1 MINLVKNELNKTFKK
16 KSMMV
21 LLVIIL
27 LFIVLTN
34 FIYHTFYNEDGI
46 MNEKSYE
53 EDIAY
58 YEKSLKGL
66 NLSNE
71 DDLNDY
77 ITYKTEIEVIKL
89 SQEYKNDSWQSFVIK
104 NNISDL
110 ISEINYYTYK
120 VNKDNTKLKELKAK
134 KNKMIK
140 KLENNDW
147 QSFVK
152 NELKEE
158 SNSLKEKEILL
169 SKEKNKT
176 KKVNLIKEISIIK
189 LNIEALNYR
198 LDKNISYDKSYLN
211 TALEKYYNFKKEELD
226 YNEKKA
232 SYKEKRAFNNSLT
245 EMAKN
250 KYTLDHEQNIL
261 NERNTR
267 GILGNLFSEYEMIMV
282 VAIIMISGSIVS
294 EEFSKG
300 TIKLLLIRPHSRIKI
315 LTSKLISCF
324 ISILIVFAAIVI
336 LQLIVGGIFFG
347 FSSLSLPIVIY
358 NFSNKSIETYNVFI
372 YLLILLLAHLP
383 KYILLVTLAFCI
395 STIFKNT
402 ALATT
407 IGILG
412 YISSEVINLVVINKN
427 IEQFKIFVTLNWN
440 IEQYLFGNLPEFS
453 YVTLPFSI
461 FICIIYFVIMLIP
474 TYIIFNKTNIRNTQ

>member
-1 MINLVKNELNKTFKK
+1 
-16 KSMMV
+16 MMV

-158 SNSLKEKEILL
+158 SNSLK
-169 SKEKNKT
+169 
-176 KKVNLIKEISIIK
+176 KK
-189 LNIEALNYR
+189 
-198 LDKNISYDKSYLN
+198 
-211 TALEKYYNFKKEELD
+211 KYYYQKK
-226 YNEKKA
+226 
-232 SYKEKRAFNNSLT
+232 
-245 EMAKN
+245 
-250 KYTLDHEQNIL
+250 
-261 NERNTR
+261 
-267 GILGNLFSEYEMIMV
+267 
-282 VAIIMISGSIVS
+282 
-294 EEFSKG
+294 
-300 TIKLLLIRPHSRIKI
+300 RIKQ
-315 LTSKLISCF
+315 K
-324 ISILIVFAAIVI
+324 
-336 LQLIVGGIFFG
+336 
-347 FSSLSLPIVIY
+347 
-358 NFSNKSIETYNVFI
+358 K
-372 YLLILLLAHLP
+372 
-383 KYILLVTLAFCI
+383 
-395 STIFKNT
+395 
-402 ALATT
+402 
-407 IGILG
+407 
-412 YISSEVINLVVINKN
+412 
-427 IEQFKIFVTLNWN
+427 
-440 IEQYLFGNLPEFS
+440 
-453 YVTLPFSI
+453 
-461 FICIIYFVIMLIP
+461 
-474 TYIIFNKTNIRNTQ
+474 

>member
-1 MINLVKNELNKTFKK
+1 MINLVENELNKTFKK

-226 YNEKKA
+226 HNEKKA
-232 SYKEKRAFNNSLT
+232 SYNEKRAFNNSLT

-267 GILGNLFSEYEMIMV
+267 GILGNLFSEYEMIMA

>member
-232 SYKEKRAFNNSLT
+232 SYNEKRAFNNSLT

>member
-104 NNISDL
+104 NNISEL
-110 ISEINYYTYK
+110 IREINYYTYK

-226 YNEKKA
+226 YNEKK
-232 SYKEKRAFNNSLT
+232 S
-245 EMAKN
+245 
-250 KYTLDHEQNIL
+250 
-261 NERNTR
+261 
-267 GILGNLFSEYEMIMV
+267 
-282 VAIIMISGSIVS
+282 
-294 EEFSKG
+294 
-300 TIKLLLIRPHSRIKI
+300 
-315 LTSKLISCF
+315 
-324 ISILIVFAAIVI
+324 
-336 LQLIVGGIFFG
+336 
-347 FSSLSLPIVIY
+347 
-358 NFSNKSIETYNVFI
+358 
-372 YLLILLLAHLP
+372 
-383 KYILLVTLAFCI
+383 
-395 STIFKNT
+395 
-402 ALATT
+402 
-407 IGILG
+407 
-412 YISSEVINLVVINKN
+412 
-427 IEQFKIFVTLNWN
+427 
-440 IEQYLFGNLPEFS
+440 
-453 YVTLPFSI
+453 
-461 FICIIYFVIMLIP
+461 
-474 TYIIFNKTNIRNTQ
+474 

>member
-140 KLENNDW
+140 NLENNDW
-147 QSFVK
+147 QSFLK

-232 SYKEKRAFNNSLT
+232 SYNEKRAFNNSLT

>member
-104 NNISDL
+104 NNISEL
-110 ISEINYYTYK
+110 IREINYYTYK

-140 KLENNDW
+140 NLENNDW

-158 SNSLKEKEILL
+158 SNNLKEKEILL

-315 LTSKLISCF
+315 LTAKLISCF